1 MIELVELACREC
13 AAEQIFVFVAEID
26 RFCKQV
32 LICRVIE
39 RYSDNGIQFK
49 SSVRNRSFCSF
60 IRSRRLLF
68 LLLKREK
75 QEQQEDKKHNS
86 CLEYSSVKVSHYF
99 YEPPSMSR
107 GVHPKIGSHSQQSV
121 HKESLAHRG
130 TISG

>member
-13 AAEQIFVFVAEID
+13 AAEQVFVFVAEID
-26 RFCKQV
+26 RFRKQV

-68 LLLKREK
+68 LLLKRENRSS
-75 QEQQEDKKHNS
+75 KKTRS
-86 CLEYSSVKVSHYF
+86 AIPV
-99 YEPPSMSR
+99 
-107 GVHPKIGSHSQQSV
+107 
-121 HKESLAHRG
+121 
-130 TISG
+130 